1 MTDAARGSWADGMSG
16 RERVRAVVE
25 TLDGPATV
33 QEIADQAAV
42 SRTTADDEL
51 ERLEADNWA
60 RRTLVDGK
68 KGYDLNPSKLFFDEL
83 HELITEHT
91 REALEAELEQLQ
103 AEREALETEF
113 DAESLSVIRER
124 LTDDVD
130 LSTEE
135 IRELRNVA
143 ITWETLNSE
152 INLVRHAL
160 RLYGDVTDLT
170 TAEPT
175 RTSVIS

>member
-1 MTDAARGSWADGMSG
+1 MTDAARDSWTDSMSG

-33 QEIADQAAV
+33 SEIADEADV

-51 ERLEADNWA
+51 DRLEADNLA

-83 HELITEHT
+83 HALITEHT

-103 AEREALETEF
+103 TEREALETEF
-113 DAESLSVIRER
+113 DAESLSAIRER
-124 LTDDVD
+124 LTDNEG
-130 LSTEE
+130 LSAEE

-143 ITWETLNSE
+143 VTWEALDSE
-152 INLVRHAL
+152 IDLVRHAL
-160 RLYGDVTDLT
+160 RLYEDVTDLT
-170 TAEPT
+170 TADPT
-175 RTSVIS
+175 RTSVFS